1 MATEPTLIRRYTP
14 PTCSLEIVAQQSPLS
29 RWMGKV
35 ALKDVRFKLS
45 FDDPR
50 ISDDDW
56 VVLRGDRTQLE
67 DLNQTV
73 GDYVQSF
80 LTQSAA
86 IGTIEQDIAAQTAVA
101 ATELATPLTNTT
113 GIALQPK
120 GLLSHTLS
128 LGSLA
133 TANSGDRLTLTSTQL
148 ADLSTALDEYSAE
161 ATTLP
166 QLDRKVAWLPNT
178 TQWSSPNW
186 AGLAAGLLVTVG
198 LGASLVNSL
207 SNRSTP
213 QTASQA
219 SSSDQRLAMQPP
231 PSAPA
236 PPTPNP
242 FGSIPPL
249 SQLPKPG
256 AALPSPGATAMP
268 TTTIAGLPSPTGN
281 PKSDATNAPTIA
293 NTQGG
298 QSTIKIAPV
307 PQAGAAAGQSA
318 ASSSAAPVPAIV
330 DQLGNL
336 ESKEPGPSA
345 NAATA
350 RSAAKEEGADRAAA
364 LGKFSAQSAP
374 ITPAAPLP
382 VLAPSVV
389 PSAQVNAVQSYFQ
402 QSWKPQKGLEQ
413 ALQYELQLD
422 ASGALQGATP
432 IGGTSTDQQSQAG
445 IPVIGTVIG
454 TAVPDGKPTT
464 VRLVLEP
471 GGGVQ
476 AFSQ

>member
-14 PTCSLEIVAQQSPLS
+14 PTCSLEIAAQQSSLS

-80 LTQSAA
+80 LTQSSSGA
-86 IGTIEQDIAAQTAVA
+86 TIEQDIAAQTAVA
-101 ATELATPLTNTT
+101 ATELAVPLTNTT
-113 GIALQPK
+113 GITLQPK

-133 TANSGDRLTLTSTQL
+133 TANSGDRLTLTATQL
-148 ADLSTALDEYSAE
+148 ADLATALDEYSAE

-178 TQWSSPNW
+178 AQWSSPNW

-231 PSAPA
+231 PGAPA

-242 FGSIPPL
+242 FMTVPPL
-249 SQLPKPG
+249 SKLPTPG
-256 AALPSPGATAMP
+256 AALPSPGATTAP
-268 TTTIAGLPSPTGN
+268 IKIAGATPPTADTKN
-281 PKSDATNAPTIA
+281 DALNAPTIA

-298 QSTIKIAPV
+298 QSTIKISPV
-307 PQAGAAAGQSA
+307 PQAGGASGQSA
-318 ASSSAAPVPAIV
+318 APKTEAPLPVVVDQIGGAPEPPQSSA
-330 DQLGNL
+330 N
-336 ESKEPGPSA
+336 S
-345 NAATA
+345 ATA
-350 RSAAKEEGADRAAA
+350 RSAAREEGADRAAA
-364 LGKFSAQSAP
+364 LGKLSAP
-374 ITPAAPLP
+374 VAPVPAPVTLP
-382 VLAPSVV
+382 ELAPSIN
-389 PSAQVNAVQSYFQ
+389 PTDQARAVQSYFQ
-402 QSWKPQKGLEQ
+402 QSWKPQKGLAQ

-422 ASGALQGATP
+422 GNGALQSASP

-445 IPVIGTVIG
+445 IPAIG
-454 TAVPDGKPTT
+454 TAIAPAAPDGKSTT
-464 VRLVLEP
+464 VRLLLEP
-471 GGGVQ
+471 SGGVQ

>member
-14 PTCSLEIVAQQSPLS
+14 PTCSLEIAAQQSSLS

-80 LTQSAA
+80 LTQSSSGA
-86 IGTIEQDIAAQTAVA
+86 TIEQDIAAQTAVA
-101 ATELATPLTNTT
+101 ATELAVPLTNTT
-113 GIALQPK
+113 GITLQPK

-133 TANSGDRLTLTSTQL
+133 TENSGDRLTLTATQL
-148 ADLSTALDEYSAE
+148 ADLATALDEYSAE

-178 TQWSSPNW
+178 AQWSSPNW

-231 PSAPA
+231 PGAPA

-242 FGSIPPL
+242 FMTVPPL
-249 SQLPKPG
+249 SKLPTPG
-256 AALPSPGATAMP
+256 VALPSPGATTAPIKIAAATPP
-268 TTTIAGLPSPTGN
+268 TADTKN
-281 PKSDATNAPTIA
+281 DALNAPTIA

-298 QSTIKIAPV
+298 QSTIKISPV
-307 PQAGAAAGQSA
+307 PQAGGASGQSA
-318 ASSSAAPVPAIV
+318 APKTEAPLPVVV
-330 DQLGNL
+330 DQIGGAA
-336 ESKEPGPSA
+336 EPTA
-345 NAATA
+345 NSTNA
-350 RSAAKEEGADRAAA
+350 RSAAKAEGADRAAA
-364 LGKFSAQSAP
+364 LGRLSAQSAP
-374 ITPAAPLP
+374 VTPPAPLP
-382 VLAPSVV
+382 ALAPSVV
-389 PSAQVNAVQSYFQ
+389 TSDQVKAVQSYFQ
-402 QSWKPQKGLEQ
+402 QSWKPQKGIEQ
-413 ALQYELQLD
+413 GLQYDLQLD
-422 ASGALQGATP
+422 ANGALQSVSP
-432 IGGTSTDQQSQAG
+432 VGGTSTDQQSQAG
-445 IPVIGTVIG
+445 IPSIGTQIAPAA
-454 TAVPDGKPTT
+454 TDGKSTT
-464 VRLVLEP
+464 VRLLLEP